1 MTLNF
6 PGPYQVD
13 LHYAVDSLEH
23 VMKLNCILL
32 ETPDPGIT
40 FDEVHV
46 VTKVSGNTLLDEAV
60 DDFVTLLQPHFC
72 ADTEVV
78 NAELFSC
85 NPANFDR
92 IWLGSYAIGLDG
104 THTGVYSPAGEK
116 VHTYRTQEGGIMKL
130 TMEET
135 SIDFFAKASLG
146 GASSYEAATRDFII
160 SDANWII
167 ARDTSFPIA
176 PLNLLYGQNEAIFR
190 RRYR

>member
-13 LHYAVDSLEH
+13 LHYAVDTLEH
-23 VMKLNCILL
+23 IMKLNCILL
-32 ETPDPGIT
+32 ETPDPGVT
-40 FDEVHV
+40 FDEVHA
-46 VTKVSGNTLLDEAV
+46 VTKVSGNTQLDTAV
-60 DDFVTLLQPHFC
+60 DAFVALLLPHFC
-72 ADTEVV
+72 ADTEIV
-78 NAELFSC
+78 NAELFAC

-92 IWLGSYAIGLDG
+92 SWLSSYAIGEIG
-104 THTGVYSPAGEK
+104 THTGVYSPANEK

-135 SIDFFAKASLG
+135 FIDFFDKRSLG
-146 GASSYEAATRDFII
+146 AAGGYEAAVRDFII
-160 SDANWII
+160 GDTNWII

-176 PLNLLYGQNEAIFR
+176 PLNLLYGQNEVIFR